1 MEGFVP
7 LFNTLKLA
15 FKFLRRFLM
24 NPFLYIL
31 ILVICGFKNPLLW
44 EGCCTCVAKQNTKT
58 LNKREAQNLALF
70 SNISEDCK

>member
-1 MEGFVP
+1 
-7 LFNTLKLA
+7 
-15 FKFLRRFLM
+15 M

-70 SNISEDCK
+70 SNISEDSSRPSLVKPVHISFFIKF